1 MKDFF
6 KKAGSE
12 IIAYLQ
18 ITDKVIL
25 LMAAALSFLSCLLIY
40 SLYPESISSLNP
52 VITQAGASLIGIA
65 CAIFLSTFHYR
76 QIADLWKFFVPL
88 SLLLCLLTFTPLGQ
102 MRGGTGMG
110 SDDLNWLNLG
120 FITIQPSE
128 FLKVAFILTF
138 SLHCCTMRKQ
148 INQPRVLVPIL
159 IHGLVP
165 VILVAVQ
172 GDFGTMLVFLCIF
185 VCILFV
191 AGVNW
196 KVMAGGAAVGVV
208 GLIFFWNVMMPSY
221 LKERFTAVYDLE
233 ATKRGYGLQQ
243 YQGRITLG
251 SGGVFGKGLS
261 SDNLLTTTPELY
273 NDMMFAH
280 IGQVFGFVGCLL
292 VVLWIVLLCMR
303 LLQNAR
309 HSEDA
314 LGNFIC
320 VGVFAVLFFQSVI
333 NIGMVLC
340 VFPVI
345 GITLP
350 LLSAG
355 GSSVLSTYLC
365 LGLAVSVHNHTHKS
379 TLFQ

>member
-1 MKDFF
+1 MKALL
-6 KKAGSE
+6 KKIGNE
-12 IIAYLQ
+12 IVSYIS

-25 LMAAALSFLSCLLIY
+25 FLAAAASCLSCLLIY
-40 SLYPESISSLNP
+40 SLYPESISSLTP
-52 VITQAGASLIGIA
+52 VITQACASLIGIA
-65 CAIFLSTFHYR
+65 CAIFLSTFNYQ
-76 QIADLWKFFVPL
+76 QIAELWKFFAPIAL
-88 SLLLCLLTFTPLGQ
+88 ILCLLTFTPLGQ

-110 SDDLNWLNLG
+110 SDDQNWLNLG

-138 SLHCCTMRKQ
+138 SLHCFKMRRH
-148 INQPRVLVPIL
+148 INQPRVLIPIL
-159 IHGLVP
+159 IHGAIPIL
-165 VILVAVQ
+165 LVAAQ

-185 VCILFV
+185 ISILFT
-191 AGVNW
+191 AGINW
-196 KVMAGGAAVGVV
+196 KVMAIGGAVGVT
-208 GLIFFWNVMMPSY
+208 GLIAFWFLAMPSY
-221 LKERFTAVYDLE
+221 LKERFTAVYNLE

-251 SGGVFGKGLS
+251 SGGIFGKGLS

-280 IGQVFGFVGCLL
+280 IGQVFGFFGCLL
-292 VVLWIVLLCMR
+292 VIIWIMVICLR
-303 LLQNAR
+303 LLQNAKNAP
-309 HSEDA
+309 DG
-314 LGNFIC
+314 LGNYIC

-350 LLSAG
+350 LFSAG

-365 LGLAVSVHNHTHKS
+365 LGLAMSVHNYTPKS
-379 TLFQ
+379 DLF